1 MRRQRYATFTAMN
14 APLVNAPWLLRFLRW
29 AIVLNL
35 LVMLAGSV
43 VRMTGSGMG
52 CPDWPKCFGLA
63 LPPTRLDQV
72 TWSST
77 ASYHQGQMVL
87 HREAFWVAQADHAP
101 QATFADAL
109 WQEYTRHDYSTFNPL
124 HTWIEFINRLLG
136 VFLGIPVLLATVASL
151 KFLRSHPLWFITMLT
166 ALLTL
171 GFEAWLGKVVV
182 DGNLVPH
189 HITYHLLG
197 AYFLLALL
205 TALFRNVH
213 SLAEQNLWR
222 AEPPAAKNLKNIM
235 AMFAVLAFLLLAQ
248 TILGTSVRE
257 GVDALVHDLGFD
269 ASRIGW
275 VAKLEPGVLIHRSF
289 SILLLGFAYWI
300 YRRSEGMAGLRARAG
315 LVLVVF
321 CLQAAVGALLYYLEL
336 PRGLQ
341 PIHLML
347 GVGAWMI
354 LVDAFVKA
362 GLMLRAIQSSRGSA

>member
-1 MRRQRYATFTAMN
+1 MN

-52 CPDWPKCFGLA
+52 CPDWPKCFGLSV
-63 LPPTRLDQV
+63 PPTRLDQV
-72 TWSST
+72 TWSSS
-77 ASYHQGQMVL
+77 ASYRQGQMVL

-101 QATFADAL
+101 QSVFANAL
-109 WQEYTRHDYSTFNPL
+109 WQQYTRHDYSTFNPL

-151 KFLRSHPLWFITMLT
+151 KFLRSHPLWFITMFT

-222 AEPPAAKNLKNIM
+222 AEPPAAKNLKKMI
-235 AMFAVLAFLLLAQ
+235 AMFAALAFLLLAQ
-248 TILGTSVRE
+248 TVLGTSVRE

-269 ASRIGW
+269 ASRLGW

-289 SILLLGFAYWI
+289 SLVLLGFAYWI

-315 LVLVVF
+315 LVLVIF
-321 CLQAAVGALLYYLEL
+321 CFQAAVGALLYYLEL

-354 LVDAFVKA
+354 LVDAVVKA
-362 GLMLRAIQSSRGSA
+362 GLMLRAIQASRDSA